1 MWIPSSQLLCC
12 REQGFLSITIHKNWL
27 RLITLQSKKI
37 DFGINEGA
45 DHAEQRNMEIQTKK
59 MGFDQTN
66 WESWPSKNVDFTTVS
81 HS

>member
-59 MGFDQTN
+59 NGI
-66 WESWPSKNVDFTTVS
+66 WPNQLGELTIKKRGL
-81 HS
+81 HYG